1 MTDEEPRPAAHE
13 GLPVPIQLP
22 QQHYQPYV
30 APPAPYGYR
39 PAMPYGQVPA
49 APYGIDPLTGLP
61 WSDKSKVTAGVLQIF
76 LPIGIGRFYMG
87 QPGLG
92 VAQLLVAVFTCGI
105 GMWWSAIDGIVIL
118 SGHPRDGRGLPLKPA

>member
-1 MTDEEPRPAAHE
+1 MIEEQPRPANQQN
-13 GLPVPIQLP
+13 LPVPS
-22 QQHYQPYV
+22 YQPYV
-30 APPAPYGYR
+30 APSGPAYYH
-39 PAMPYGQVPA
+39 PAMPYVLAPA

-61 WSDKSKVTAGVLQIF
+61 WSDKSKVTAGLLQVL

-92 VAQLLVAVFTCGI
+92 VAQLLVAIFTCGI

-118 SGHPRDGRGLPLKPA
+118 AGHPRDGKGLPMKSA